1 MRVRHYGWWWWL
13 VMLEAILGMPAT
25 AWTAW
30 EGKCWLVVITES
42 LQWDQAGS
50 GQMWHS
56 GQARYDHGPI
66 TSHLSHGQP
75 ARHHQITLMT
85 FIRLRHD
92 IQGGTRLNISI
103 QNHPNLCSNNEVWD
117 NVDNVCTTDI
127 ELLSSYSCMTSSC
140 QYGYLPICYASIH
153 CLRYNKLLLEFD
165 PRLIGTVAT
174 AGSSLATVFYRA
186 TDFSQNISIWTTVS
200 NCFNS
205 PGWTKRV
212 MKLIYIIFLIASYS
226 G

>member
-1 MRVRHYGWWWWL
+1 MWSSLSLSSETRLAQVRCDT
-13 VMLEAILGMPAT
+13 VARPGMT
-25 AWTAW
+25 M
-30 EGKCWLVVITES
+30 
-42 LQWDQAGS
+42 DQS
-50 GQMWHS
+50 H
-56 GQARYDHGPI
+56 PI
-66 TSHLSHGQP
+66 SAMGTTS
-75 ARHHQITLMT
+75 HHQITLMT

-186 TDFSQNISIWTTVS
+186 TDFSQNISI
-200 NCFNS
+200 
-205 PGWTKRV
+205 
-212 MKLIYIIFLIASYS
+212 
-226 G
+226 